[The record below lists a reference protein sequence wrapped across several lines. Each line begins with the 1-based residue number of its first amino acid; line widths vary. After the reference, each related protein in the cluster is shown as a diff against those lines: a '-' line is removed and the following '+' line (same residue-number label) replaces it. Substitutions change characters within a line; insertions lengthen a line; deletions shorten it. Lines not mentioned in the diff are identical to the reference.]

1 MFVKLLK
8 LIIIIAGIATIINYF
23 FCILVIFS
31 TKNRLQLYMS
41 QFLDLLFRY
50 KFDFFFITVAILF
63 FFYNLYV
70 PFIYSMTTVVYYK
83 FLDHRFPTWDEKKL
97 LLEHSKIDKINYDEI
112 EWSNSQLF
120 VIFLL
125 SIVSVGF
132 NATMPKFYLAVLLLV
147 GFIRFSGF
155 KISKYFPFIVKKIKQ
170 INKDLLTIKYHW
182 YKDFKFFRD
191 VSYIS
196 LISLGIS
203 LFIMTTLP
211 LLFINIPKDILK
223 FNFNLWCVALLVHCL
238 FNLLIDLYI
247 IFFANMPIDAKTVA
261 ACQRCVTLIG
271 GALYSNYQLA
281 DNGVINP
288 NAPYNRLR
296 DFQQLPRL
304 IECHQ
309 QKEFLIM
316 KRLLPNVPES
326 AYTVPT
332 FGVKN
337 SVTIDSP
344 SIFRIANENKDTLI
358 KYCTEEEW
366 KILKIEHTLRRTK

>member
-1 MFVKLLK
+1 MFVKLFK
-8 LIIIIAGIATIINYF
+8 LIIIITCIAIIMDYF

-50 KFDFFFITVAILF
+50 KFDFFFITLAILF
-63 FFYNLYV
+63 FFYKLYV
-70 PFIYSMTTVVYYK
+70 PFIYSVTTVVYYK
-83 FLDHRFPTWDEKKL
+83 FLNHLFPTWDEKKL

-120 VIFLL
+120 VILL
-125 SIVSVGF
+125 LIIVSVVF
-132 NATMPKFYLAVLLLV
+132 NATMAKFYLAVLLLV

-155 KISKYFPFIVKKIKQ
+155 KISKYFSFIVKKIKQ
-170 INKDLLTIKYHW
+170 INKDLLTLKYHW

-203 LFIMTTLP
+203 LFIATTLP
-211 LLFINIPKDILK
+211 LLFINIPADILK

-238 FNLLIDLYI
+238 FSLLIDLYI
-247 IFFANMPIDAKTVA
+247 IFFANVPVDAKTVA
-261 ACQRCVTLIG
+261 ACQRCATLIG

-281 DNGVINP
+281 DNGFINP
-288 NAPYNRLR
+288 NAPYNILR
-296 DFQQLPRL
+296 DCQQLPRL
-304 IECHQ
+304 IDRNQ
-309 QKEFLIM
+309 QKEFLTM
-316 KRLLPNVPES
+316 KKLLPDVPES

-332 FGVKN
+332 LGVKN
-337 SVTIDSP
+337 SVTVSTP
-344 SIFRIANENKDTLI
+344 SIHRIALENADRLKEYATADELKILRI
-358 KYCTEEEW
+358 KYIP
-366 KILKIEHTLRRTK
+366 KLK